1 MFRRVCHSQ
10 HDQQKKKKKERK
22 KERREEEEE
31 EKKKKKKKKKKTE
44 SYRSLTHS
52 HLHSPKQ
59 AIQISDI

>member
-31 EKKKKKKKKKKTE
+31 EKKKKKKTE

-52 HLHSPKQ
+52 HLHSPNQ